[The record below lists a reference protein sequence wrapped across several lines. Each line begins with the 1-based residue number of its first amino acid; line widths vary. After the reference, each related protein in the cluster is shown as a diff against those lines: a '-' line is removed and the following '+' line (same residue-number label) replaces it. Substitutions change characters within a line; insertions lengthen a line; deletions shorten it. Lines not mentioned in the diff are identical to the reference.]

1 MRPAFYLF
9 STDGADLTETLM
21 QRLTRLSVTD
31 EEGVT
36 SDVLEVE
43 LDDRGQFVGLPQI
56 GDRLRLLLGY
66 LERTPLPVIGDFV
79 VDEVRL
85 SGPPL
90 SIAFTAKGADM
101 ARTALKAP
109 LIDDADDDTLADLAR
124 RIAAKH
130 GFEAAIHPS
139 ADAVA
144 LGHITQQTESD
155 MALLTHLA
163 RAHDFIVRLDGQRLT
178 LRPHA
183 ANLAPARQAGGLAPP
198 LHRLDARRITRYDYT
213 TNARSRYGKVR
224 GWYYDPDTGKRRPV
238 EVEDGEHADAPT
250 FDMRH
255 DARNEADAR
264 RQAEARLRQLRRA
277 SGSLT
282 LELPGD
288 TRLLAGHH
296 LYLTGLSEPVGGQW
310 VIQRAEHTLDAHGL
324 RTRLEC
330 VPPAAQAKADQDTVA
345 SILEEVE

>member
-21 QRLTRLSVTD
+21 RRLVRLSVVD

-56 GDRLRLLLGY
+56 GDRVRLLLGY
-66 LERTPLPVIGDFV
+66 LERAPLPVIGDFV

-101 ARTALKAP
+101 ARSAIKAP
-109 LIDDADDDTLADLAR
+109 AIGDADDKTLADLAR
-124 RIAAKH
+124 RIAGKH
-130 GFEAAIHPS
+130 GFEAVIHPEAES
-139 ADAVA
+139 IA
-144 LGHITQQTESD
+144 LGHVTHQTESD
-155 MALLTHLA
+155 MALLTRVA
-163 RAHDFIVRLDGQRLT
+163 RAYDHIVRLDGQRLT

-183 ANLAPARQAGGLAPP
+183 ANLPPARQAGVLQPP
-198 LHRLDARRITRYDYT
+198 VHRLRAQQITRYDYT

-224 GWYYDPDTGKRRPV
+224 GWYYDPDTGRRRPV
-238 EVEDGEHADAPT
+238 EVEDGQHADAPAY
-250 FDMRH
+250 DLRH
-255 DARNEADAR
+255 DARTEADAR

-310 VIQRAEHTLDAHGL
+310 VIQRAEHTLDASGL
-324 RTRLEC
+324 CTRLEC
-330 VPPAAQAKADQDTVA
+330 LPPAQHASAAQDVVD